1 MLVTIGGGQ
10 TTSGEG
16 MPWEQVP
23 GQHEAYRWQS
33 AWMTENRPWFQVH
46 VKAKGEEGATEHIVL
61 APPLPE
67 FETRFPSLCS
77 GMEIVVLMLVSPP
90 WLNRSAYWRM
100 DPVRDISRVET
111 FDRKR
116 EKGILYELVGAKPL
130 LDAAFSHETPVVED
144 YAIYSTERP
153 SLIGNI
159 GLNIHGG

>member
-1 MLVTIGGGQ
+1 MLVTVGEGQ
-10 TTSGEG
+10 TASAEG
-16 MPWEQVP
+16 TPWGQLP

-46 VKAKGEEGATEHIVL
+46 VKDHREEGVTENIVL

-67 FETRFPSLCS
+67 FETWFPSLCS

-100 DPVRDISRVET
+100 DPVRDISCVET

-130 LDAAFSHETPVVED
+130 LDAAFSHETLVVED

-153 SLIGNI
+153 SVIGNI
-159 GLNIHGG
+159 GLNTPGR